1 MQQRSNLESLQRVL
15 FYEAL
20 VEMSRRSRRHGG
32 ALAPKKSRARS
43 TRKRS
48 PFHRLRSNVTPR
60 TRSTHKSSIK
70 NERARAR
77 VLKQGANAAMMEFAK
92 IQKSMK
98 ESAAAAAR
106 SARLLS
112 RTNSVV
118 MGNATKGKRRTIRTK
133 SINPFRFK
141 DMFSALPS
149 P

>member
-1 MQQRSNLESLQRVL
+1 
-15 FYEAL
+15 
-20 VEMSRRSRRHGG
+20 MSRRSRRHGG
-32 ALAPKKSRARS
+32 ALASKKSRARS

-77 VLKQGANAAMMEFAK
+77 LLKQGASAAMEAFSK

-112 RTNSVV
+112 RTTSVV
-118 MGNATKGKRRTIRTK
+118 MGNADPKGKSKRRTIRTK
-133 SINPFRFK
+133 SINPFRKSGFK
-141 DMFSALPS
+141 GMFNALPS

>member
-1 MQQRSNLESLQRVL
+1 MPN
-15 FYEAL
+15 
-20 VEMSRRSRRHGG
+20 RSRRHGG
-32 ALAPKKSRARS
+32 ALASKKSRARS

-48 PFHRLRSNVTPR
+48 PFHRLRSGLTRR

-77 VLKQGANAAMMEFAK
+77 LLKQGASAAMEAFSK

-106 SARLLS
+106 SARLLR

-118 MGNATKGKRRTIRTK
+118 MGNATKSKRRTIRTK

-141 DMFSALPS
+141 GMFNALPS

>member
-1 MQQRSNLESLQRVL
+1 
-15 FYEAL
+15 
-20 VEMSRRSRRHGG
+20 MSRRSRRHGG

-48 PFHRLRSNVTPR
+48 PFHRLRSGLTRR

-70 NERARAR
+70 NQRARDR
-77 VLKQGANAAMMEFAK
+77 LLKQGASAAMEAFSK

-106 SARLLS
+106 SARLLR

-118 MGNATKGKRRTIRTK
+118 MGNATKSKRRTIRTK
-133 SINPFRFK
+133 SINPFRK
-141 DMFSALPS
+141 SGWNSMNKALRLI
-149 P
+149 

>member
-1 MQQRSNLESLQRVL
+1 
-15 FYEAL
+15 
-20 VEMSRRSRRHGG
+20 MSRRSRRHGG

-48 PFHRLRSNVTPR
+48 PFHRLRSTVTPR

-70 NERARAR
+70 NARAR
-77 VLKQGANAAMMEFAK
+77 DRLLKQGANAAVKEFAK

-112 RTNSVV
+112 RRTSVV
-118 MGNATKGKRRTIRTK
+118 MGNAKSKGRTIRRK
-133 SINPFRFK
+133 PFRFNA
-141 DMFSALPS
+141 MLHALPS

>member
-1 MQQRSNLESLQRVL
+1 
-15 FYEAL
+15 
-20 VEMSRRSRRHGG
+20 MSRRSRRHGG

-48 PFHRLRSNVTPR
+48 PFHRLRSGRTRR

-77 VLKQGANAAMMEFAK
+77 LLKQGASAAMEAFSK

-106 SARLLS
+106 SARLLR

-118 MGNATKGKRRTIRTK
+118 MGNATKSKRRTIRTK
-133 SINPFRFK
+133 SINPFKFK
-141 DMFSALPS
+141 DMWKALPS

>member
-1 MQQRSNLESLQRVL
+1 
-15 FYEAL
+15 
-20 VEMSRRSRRHGG
+20 MSRRSRRHGG
-32 ALAPKKSRARS
+32 ALASKKSRARS

-77 VLKQGANAAMMEFAK
+77 LLKQGASAAMEAFSK

-106 SARLLS
+106 SARLLR
-112 RTNSVV
+112 RTNSV
-118 MGNATKGKRRTIRTK
+118 GNATKSKRRTIRTK
-133 SINPFRFK
+133 SINPFRKSGFK
-141 DMFSALPS
+141 GMFNALPS